1 VVACEDGLNLQE
13 HLHSWSSTAGD
24 AVCGLH
30 AEDGDASALTCAQRF
45 PNSKELQDEIRGK
58 IVGEWTHTSRAFMQ
72 HSRLFL
78 ASANDLSNSSTF
90 V

>member
-1 VVACEDGLNLQE
+1 MACKDGLNLQD

-30 AEDGDASALTCAQRF
+30 AEDGDASGLTCAQRF
-45 PNSKELQDEIRGK
+45 QNSKELQDEIRGK
-58 IVGEWTHTSRAFMQ
+58 IVGELTNTSRAFMPLRAL
-72 HSRLFL
+72 SFI
-78 ASANDLSNSSTF
+78 ASAKGLFNYSTF